1 MSKKGRNHRKKARRR
16 SRHPLRAEDASA
28 NLLEW
33 MTANGFKLHRQ
44 LCVREFPETGR
55 GLAAQ
60 QKLTA
65 GETFLRVPTWLLITT
80 STALSGNLHSFLM
93 RHHQQ
98 LTPTEVLTLFLMNEK
113 LRGLDSEWRFF
124 IDSLP
129 AAYTTPV
136 FLGSRLLA
144 RLPEA
149 MCRKAEAQVSRIRS
163 TFIRLQILLKRASLG
178 DSKLLSLSENFTW
191 HLFVWAW
198 TAVNTRCIF
207 SKHRTGHSLW
217 DDDYCALA
225 PFLDCLNHHW
235 KADVETAVVGSY
247 FEIVTNNNY
256 EPNDQVFISYG
267 SHDNKTLLL
276 EYGFVLA
283 DNPNDVVAITNGHLY
298 ELSLQQKDVVLHFA
312 SKLLF
317 LEEKDIISDTC
328 GFTVDGLTWN
338 GKIVVQVL
346 SHPKASR
353 SEWNNLLFQCGEQEL
368 DQQQSQLVVALIQI
382 MLCDYSTPLPEGK
395 DWCSQTV
402 AAFIKEETE
411 VLKKQLYVYTIKS
424 LSCA

>member
-16 SRHPLRAEDASA
+16 ARSSLCVEDVSA

-33 MTANGFKLHRQ
+33 MTARGFKLHRR
-44 LCVREFPETGR
+44 LYVREFPETGR
-55 GLAAQ
+55 GLATQ

-80 STALSGNLHSFLM
+80 TTALSSNLRNFLT

-113 LRGLDSEWRFF
+113 LCGFASEWSFF

-136 FLGSRLLA
+136 FLGSKLLA
-144 RLPEA
+144 ILPDA

-163 TFIRLQILLKRASLG
+163 TFIRLRILLKRALHG
-178 DSKLLSLSENFTW
+178 DLELRCLSENFTW
-191 HLFVWAW
+191 NLFVWAW

-207 SKHRTGHSLW
+207 SKHRTGHALW
-217 DDDYCALA
+217 DDDCSALA

-256 EPNDQVFISYG
+256 EPDDQVFISYG
-267 SHDNKTLLL
+267 SHDNKKLLL

-283 DNPNDVVAITNGHLY
+283 DNPNDVVAITNGHLH
-298 ELSLQQKDVVLHFA
+298 ELNSQQKDMVLHFA
-312 SKLLF
+312 SKLSF
-317 LEEKDIISDTC
+317 LQEKDIISDTC

-353 SEWNNLLFQCGEQEL
+353 LEWNSLLFQFGEQEL
-368 DQQQSQLVVALIQI
+368 DKQQCQLVVALLQV
-382 MLCDYSTPLPEGK
+382 MLCDYPLPEGK
-395 DWCSQTV
+395 DWRSQTV
-402 AAFIKEETE
+402 AAFIKEETKI
-411 VLKKQLYVYTIKS
+411 LRRQLYIYSRKT